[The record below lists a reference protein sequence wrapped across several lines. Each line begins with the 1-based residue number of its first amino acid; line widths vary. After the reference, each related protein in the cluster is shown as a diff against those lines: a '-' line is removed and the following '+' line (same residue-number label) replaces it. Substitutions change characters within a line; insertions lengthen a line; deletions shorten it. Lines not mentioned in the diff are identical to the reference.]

1 MSGFELI
8 DKAYIKYL
16 FHILSDV
23 EQIGFSSCPDYYD
36 YILLRTTAACIFQAT
51 TFGFVFL

>member
-1 MSGFELI
+1 MFGFQRI

-36 YILLRTTAACIFQAT
+36 YILLRTTTVSIFQAA

>member
-1 MSGFELI
+1 MFGFQRI